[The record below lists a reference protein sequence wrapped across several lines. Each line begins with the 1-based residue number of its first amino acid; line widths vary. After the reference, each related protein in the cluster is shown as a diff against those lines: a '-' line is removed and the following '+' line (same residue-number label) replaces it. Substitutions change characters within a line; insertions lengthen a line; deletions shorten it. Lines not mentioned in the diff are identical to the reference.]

1 MIIEQAL
8 DIDSETHFGEA
19 SVNRHVVYE
28 PKVNETLIR
37 EYRLEILR
45 QRINDD
51 NYLRAA
57 IQRLALVMSN
67 ELMDI
72 TQEGGHYERKRRK

>member
-8 DIDSETHFGEA
+8 SSG
-19 SVNRHVVYE
+19 NPE
-28 PKVNETLIR
+28 PKIFDPTVL
-37 EYRLEILR
+37 EYKLEALR
-45 QRINDD
+45 QRINDET
-51 NYLRAA
+51 YLYAA

-72 TQEGGHYERKRRK
+72 TKEGGYYERKRRK

>member
-1 MIIEQAL
+1 MMIERAL
-8 DIDSETHFGEA
+8 DKDSEPQIYNF
-19 SVNRHVVYE
+19 
-28 PKVNETLIR
+28 KL
-37 EYRLEILR
+37 EYRLEALR

-67 ELMDI
+67 EIMDI
-72 TQEGGHYERKRRK
+72 TREGGHHERKRRK